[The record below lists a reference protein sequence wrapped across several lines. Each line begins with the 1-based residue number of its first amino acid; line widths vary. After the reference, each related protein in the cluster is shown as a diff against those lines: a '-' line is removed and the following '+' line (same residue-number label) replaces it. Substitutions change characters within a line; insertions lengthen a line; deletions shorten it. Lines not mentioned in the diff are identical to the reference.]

1 MAQQDFNIPT
11 WSIRAD
17 LMDSDA
23 SESALLTA
31 SLVRATPV
39 SVTFMSLMAES
50 LSFVDSTLVP
60 RAFWGQNVNDVRKY
74 LGPWPISQPP
84 FVLSASLLEI

>member
-1 MAQQDFNIPT
+1 
-11 WSIRAD
+11 
-17 LMDSDA
+17 MDSDA
-23 SESALLTA
+23 SERALLTA

-60 RAFWGQNVNDVRKY
+60 RALWGQNVIDVRKY
-74 LGPWPISQPP
+74 LTPVNIHSFCRPLNTKEYVI
-84 FVLSASLLEI
+84 

>member
-1 MAQQDFNIPT
+1 
-11 WSIRAD
+11 
-17 LMDSDA
+17 MDSDA
-23 SESALLTA
+23 SERALLTA

-60 RAFWGQNVNDVRKY
+60 RALWGQNVNDVRK
-74 LGPWPISQPP
+74 
-84 FVLSASLLEI
+84 

>member
-1 MAQQDFNIPT
+1 MLCFVAQQDCNIPT

-23 SESALLTA
+23 SERALLTA

-60 RAFWGQNVNDVRKY
+60 RALWGQNVNDVRKY
-74 LGPWPISQPP
+74 LGP
-84 FVLSASLLEI
+84 